1 MASWSTSERTPRLR
15 KQSICSKCKQPITN
29 EAWTRVSLDVMSRE
43 VDPGLEQLYGVIYL
57 EGTGQVHANSLGMER
72 RLAETESGYR
82 YKGISEDEAAVALHF
97 AHNLML
103 RLLNMQN
110 EYFNLNLDE
119 TTQERAAAFKEVWS
133 KASSASTD

>member
-1 MASWSTSERTPRLR
+1 M
-15 KQSICSKCKQPITN
+15 
-29 EAWTRVSLDVMSRE
+29 
-43 VDPGLEQLYGVIYL
+43 DPGLEQLYGVIYL

-82 YKGISEDEAAVALHF
+82 YKGISEAEAAVALHF
-97 AHNLML
+97 AHDLML

-119 TTQERAAAFKEVWS
+119 TIQERAAAFKEVGVRLHGRQLIDPMS
-133 KASSASTD
+133 PAKLASGKSFPRRSS